1 MQSFREW
8 YDNLQR
14 KEDGTKR
21 IVLFEFYDVVVLN
34 ELKYYKEK
42 ETSIFVR
49 LYFGSTT
56 GCT

>member
-21 IVLFEFYDVVVLN
+21 IVLFEFYDVVV
-34 ELKYYKEK
+34 
-42 ETSIFVR
+42 
-49 LYFGSTT
+49 
-56 GCT
+56 